1 MILCF
6 ALTILLALTGFLIL
20 VLIHR
25 FKPGAE
31 HRRPASSPPL
41 STDLD
46 TVDCDADMEIV
57 RVPLP
62 EPTFLSNAAQY
73 SINTNGG
80 GVSAT
85 AGESAATIRYPTLG
99 RANRVLRNSHHGGD
113 NGSTGGGGGGGGG
126 STVSPTPPRDTV
138 VRYSTIGRHR
148 ISPNG
153 GGSGGG
159 GNGPMYFGASGGGVS
174 GGMMMYGGGGGAP
187 IYAPG
192 SAYSGVSN
200 HSSYLD
206 ADLADPRSL
215 TRSQQSDFPFYD

>member
-1 MILCF
+1 MIACIVLVL
-6 ALTILLALTGFLIL
+6 ALAVISFLVILLIR
-20 VLIHR
+20 R
-25 FKPGAE
+25 FKP
-31 HRRPASSPPL
+31 RPPGGDRGRSGSSPPL

-46 TVDCDADMEIV
+46 TVDCDPDMEIG
-57 RVPLP
+57 RTPLP

-73 SINTNGG
+73 GVYSCGPANTAN
-80 GVSAT
+80 AD
-85 AGESAATIRYPTLG
+85 AAAATVRYPTLG
-99 RANRVLRNSHHGGD
+99 RSSNRALRNSHHGGD
-113 NGSTGGGGGGGGG
+113 SGSCGGG
-126 STVSPTPPRDTV
+126 SVISPTPPRDTV

-148 ISPNG
+148 ISPSG
-153 GGSGGG
+153 GSGICGGAPLAYQSAGGQAGGSGGVT
-159 GNGPMYFGASGGGVS
+159 MYA
-174 GGMMMYGGGGGAP
+174 GMMAAP